1 MVEMVDTGVT
11 YEQLADL
18 EREFEEVE
26 NQIVRKQYELSKPLY
41 EKRAAVTSKI
51 PNFWALVF
59 EQSPAEVDE
68 HIQPSDAA
76 LLLSSLKNI
85 SVSRPEIDN
94 GAANGDPRTLSIRFE
109 FNENEYF
116 EDKVIEKT
124 FWYRHSK
131 SYSGLVSEPVDIK
144 WKDGKDLTEGLL
156 SLAKKVWDQ
165 GPITPGKLT
174 PEAEALKAKVEE
186 TGMGGV
192 SFFTFFGFV
201 GKRIS
206 PEDSAAT
213 LAKEV
218 ADHQARKEGKKTD
231 EEEDDEEE
239 EAQDQ
244 IQFELEICPDGDDIA
259 VAIATDLWPEAL
271 HYFSKSL
278 RSRAADARGEDGDL
292 LSMIA
297 QAQEAAEM
305 SDADFESDDDE
316 DEDEEMG
323 DAEETT
329 PNKKRRA

>member
-41 EKRAAVTSKI
+41 EKRAAVISKI

-59 EQSPAEVDE
+59 EQSPAEIDE

-76 LLLSSLKNI
+76 LLLSSLKNVA
-85 SVSRPEIDN
+85 VSRPEIDN
-94 GAANGDPRTLSIRFE
+94 GQANGDPRSLTIRFE

-116 EDKVIEKT
+116 EDTVVEKT

-156 SLAKKVWDQ
+156 SLAKKVHDQ

-206 PEDSAAT
+206 PEESAAT
-213 LAKEV
+213 LAKET
-218 ADHQARKEGKKTD
+218 ADLQARKEGKKTD
-231 EEEDDEEE
+231 EDEEEDDEEE
-239 EAQDQ
+239 EAKDQ
-244 IQFELEICPDGDDIA
+244 VQFELEICPDGDDIA

-271 HYFSKSL
+271 HYFT
-278 RSRAADARGEDGDL
+278 
-292 LSMIA
+292 

-305 SDADFESDDDE
+305 SDADFESDED

-323 DAEETT
+323 DADETT
-329 PNKKRRA
+329 PNKKRKA

>member
-41 EKRAAVTSKI
+41 EKRAAVISKI

-59 EQSPAEVDE
+59 EQSPAEIDE

-76 LLLSSLKNI
+76 LLLSSLKNVA
-85 SVSRPEIDN
+85 VSRPEIDN
-94 GAANGDPRTLSIRFE
+94 GQANGDPRSLTIRFE

-116 EDKVIEKT
+116 EDTVVEKT

-156 SLAKKVWDQ
+156 SLAKKVYDQ
-165 GPITPGKLT
+165 GPITPGNLT
-174 PEAEALKAKVEE
+174 PEAEALKSKVEE

-206 PEDSAAT
+206 PEESAAV
-213 LAKEV
+213 LAKEL
-218 ADHQARKEGKKTD
+218 ADLQARKEGKKTD
-231 EEEDDEEE
+231 EEEDDKEE
-239 EAQDQ
+239 EAKDQ
-244 IQFELEICPDGDDIA
+244 VQFELEICPDGDDIA

-271 HYFSKSL
+271 HYFT
-278 RSRAADARGEDGDL
+278 
-292 LSMIA
+292 

-305 SDADFESDDDE
+305 SDAEFESDDDE
-316 DEDEEMG
+316 DDEDEEMG
-323 DAEETT
+323 DADETT
-329 PNKKRRA
+329 PNKKRKA